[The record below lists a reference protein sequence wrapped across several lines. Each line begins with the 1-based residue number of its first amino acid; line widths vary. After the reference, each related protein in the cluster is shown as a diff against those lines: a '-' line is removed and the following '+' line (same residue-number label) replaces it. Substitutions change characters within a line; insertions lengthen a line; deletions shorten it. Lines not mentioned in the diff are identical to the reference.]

1 MRNTRHAFDVDCD
14 ALRYAMRHAGYHDA
28 RQLAQSSLVSE
39 ATIKRMLCDV
49 CCGVQA
55 STMCQLAVT
64 LGCDVLDLM
73 RENE

>member
-1 MRNTRHAFDVDCD
+1 MSAKHHAFDVDCD
-14 ALRYAMRHAGYHDA
+14 ALRYAMRRAGYHDA
-28 RQLAQSSLVSE
+28 QQLGQASLVSGY
-39 ATIKRMLCDV
+39 TIQRMIDDERF
-49 CCGVQA
+49 GVQA